1 MIFLRNPVF
10 AFAPHYNYS
19 LQIIFNYVILFSM
32 NRNLSQILSEISA
45 LELSEKL
52 RLLELIIHNINLS
65 SEQQYLDWISLYGSG
80 KEIWE
85 DEDAQEYVNNLRE
98 DRQ

>member
-1 MIFLRNPVF
+1 
-10 AFAPHYNYS
+10 
-19 LQIIFNYVILFSM
+19 M